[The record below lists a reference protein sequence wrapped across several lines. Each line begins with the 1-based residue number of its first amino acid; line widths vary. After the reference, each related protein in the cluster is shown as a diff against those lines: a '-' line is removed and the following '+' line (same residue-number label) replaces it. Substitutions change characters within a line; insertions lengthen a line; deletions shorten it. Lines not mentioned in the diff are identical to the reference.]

1 MKYDLPVLTRRAFLR
16 TSLMGAAFSWTVP
29 VFIQQTCMVM
39 HAQATDSATQAMTGR
54 DHPILVVIQ
63 LAGGNDGLNTII
75 PCEDDLYFKAR
86 PTIGIPKSQV
96 VTLDQGIGLH
106 PSLLPLKALYE
117 TGSLAIV
124 QGVGYPNPNRSHF
137 RSTEIWQTASDSNQT
152 LTKGWLGRYFDN
164 CCRGEDPTVGVVLG
178 EQLPEAFNA
187 NVPTGVAIGRPGSMG
202 FDRTTDPNEAHLFA
216 ELNGLEPS
224 SMSGD
229 SIESLS
235 GPNGSGLSALEYLQR
250 TALDAQVSTDTIR
263 QTLRSSKNEVP
274 YPQNPL
280 GASLGLIAR
289 LIAGGLPTRVYY
301 AGQGGYDTHAGQANT
316 HKRLLNDFGTAL
328 SSFCDDLK
336 RKGIFDRVLVMT
348 FSEFGRRV
356 TENANGGTD
365 HGTAAPLFICGGG
378 VKAGLYGKRP
388 ILDKLDAGDLIY
400 SIDFRSVYSTI
411 LRDWMKAPA
420 AEILGRDYPKLNFV

>member
-1 MKYDLPVLTRRAFLR
+1 
-16 TSLMGAAFSWTVP
+16 
-29 VFIQQTCMVM
+29 
-39 HAQATDSATQAMTGR
+39 
-54 DHPILVVIQ
+54 
-63 LAGGNDGLNTII
+63 
-75 PCEDDLYFKAR
+75 
-86 PTIGIPKSQV
+86 
-96 VTLDQGIGLH
+96 
-106 PSLLPLKALYE
+106 
-117 TGSLAIV
+117 
-124 QGVGYPNPNRSHF
+124 VGYPNPNRSHF

-274 YPQNPL
+274 YPKNQL
-280 GASLGLIAR
+280 GASLGLVAR

-301 AGQGGYDTHAGQANT
+301 ASQGGYDTHAGQANT

-388 ILDKLDAGDLIY
+388 VLDKLDAGDLIY

-420 AEILGRDYPKLNFV
+420 AEILGRDYPRLNFV